1 MPGRKEPTVDLGLEG
16 RRAIV
21 RGGTRGIGAIVEMLA
36 AGGTAVGFYA
46 RTEPVRTS
54 SSTAR

>member
-1 MPGRKEPTVDLGLEG
+1 MDLGLEG
-16 RRAIV
+16 RRALV
-21 RGGTRGIGAIVEMLA
+21 SGGTRGIGAIAEKLA
-36 AGGTAVGFYA
+36 AGGTAVGFCA